1 MWTQVPT
8 ANKIASV
15 IKSIQSAEGE
25 IPSGSYNHIDVT
37 ITAVVVAKSVCYF
50 GGWESDSAA
59 DSAPVAVL
67 LGSST
72 MVRIQREQYIGGRSW
87 GRFTVVEYY

>member
-1 MWTQVPT
+1 MSYATST
-8 ANKIASV
+8 
-15 IKSIQSAEGE
+15 IKSIQTGEGE
-25 IPSGSYNHIDVT
+25 IASGNYNHVNVT

-67 LGSST
+67 LASST
-72 MVRIQREQYIGGRSW
+72 LVKVQREQWIGGRSW